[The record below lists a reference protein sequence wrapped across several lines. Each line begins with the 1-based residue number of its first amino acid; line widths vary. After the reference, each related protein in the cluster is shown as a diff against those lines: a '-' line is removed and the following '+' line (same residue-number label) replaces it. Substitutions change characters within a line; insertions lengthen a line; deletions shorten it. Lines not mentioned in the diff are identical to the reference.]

1 MINMQCQAT
10 PSMFIVVELQS
21 VRFVLSCI
29 CNSHY
34 IYIATAYCN
43 SFNPNLMNRCA
54 VILGHVAVELSI
66 VYHIIGKSLCFVL
79 YNGRATATINY
90 CNGWIY

>member
-1 MINMQCQAT
+1 MIIMQCQENTIDVYCCGAT
-10 PSMFIVVELQS
+10 IGKICTILYLQQP
-21 VRFVLSCI
+21 L
-29 CNSHY
+29 
-34 IYIATAYCN
+34 IATAYCN